1 MGNILG
7 NDGSDPLGLS
17 VAASERMALFLE
29 RHLAAVVV
37 LVTLACA
44 VGLVLAGRVLELAL
58 AAGRGLLALAAMLG
72 TLPVL
77 VAAPVLLVL
86 ESLRRAAQAG
96 EGAAQAR
103 WMAFALAVP
112 VACAGIVGVAHALA
126 AACAAVLV
134 VVLFEAAAYGRAP
147 RSLH

>member
-1 MGNILG
+1 MGDVLG
-7 NDGSDPLGLS
+7 NEGSDPLGLS
-17 VAASERMALFLE
+17 IAASERMALFLE

-72 TLPVL
+72 SLPVL

-96 EGAAQAR
+96 EGGPQAR

-126 AACAAVLV
+126 AALAAVLV
-134 VVLFEAAAYGRAP
+134 VILFESGSHGRAP
-147 RSLH
+147 HGQP